1 MLGRT
6 AAQTSRGIARSSE
19 DMILVRKNGAAAYG
33 TLLSRARYR
42 ERATPT
48 TLPQPIAAIPADE
61 TAQRQLLADP
71 SAPIGSV
78 APPRE
83 GPDV

>member
-19 DMILVRKNGAAAYG
+19 DMILVRKNDAAAYG

-61 TAQRQLLADP
+61 TAQRQLLADQP
-71 SAPIGSV
+71 GGDRPV

>member
-6 AAQTSRGIARSSE
+6 AAQTSRGIALSSE
-19 DMILVRKNGAAAYG
+19 DMILVRKNDAAAYG

-42 ERATPT
+42 EPATPT

-61 TAQRQLLADP
+61 TAQRQLLADL